1 MRDTDDSRTTAEAM
15 TAGVAGLELT
25 GRTMLVAIDSA
36 ALSQTAARI
45 AAALEREHG
54 ALPEV
59 LHVFDLTGYPVP
71 PLLVEAL
78 GVADREL
85 GEDAHEEQQREI
97 IAHLSTVVPGA
108 ARWPIHVI
116 AGTPSVQIVSHAQQ
130 TRAALIVM
138 GLRAHGTMERIARDE
153 TTLGVLRHSATPVLA
168 VREELTALPRRVISG
183 IDFSRASVAAARAAL
198 DIAAAGAR
206 LTLVHVEK
214 PSEPD
219 ADRDWD
225 GETVVRE
232 MGVSGA
238 LAHVQQ
244 HLTTNA
250 AAARGVTID
259 TAVLSG
265 RPSEILLSYAKS
277 EGAELIAIASHR
289 HSQIHRLMLG
299 SAADDLARDAGC
311 SLLVVPPA
319 TS

>member
-25 GRTMLVAIDSA
+25 GRTMLVASDSA

-214 PSEPD
+214 PDEPD
-219 ADRDWD
+219 ADAD

-232 MGVSGA
+232 IGVPGA

-244 HLTTNA
+244 HLATNA

>member
-25 GRTMLVAIDSA
+25 GRTMLVASDSA

-214 PSEPD
+214 PDEPD
-219 ADRDWD
+219 ADAD

-232 MGVSGA
+232 IGVPGA

-244 HLTTNA
+244 HLATNA

-319 TS
+319 TP